1 MCHIDSFKLKSEPIN
16 HTTSY
21 PSTVICSLQTG
32 VEMAHCM
39 PLQFQCSRIGCSQSP
54 FVLQSMPGQQRC
66 RCELPRTQKRLYM
79 IRPKIA
85 WNIVRKPGVGNPEFL
100 HHRLSDTLKCF
111 SAGHRQVDRCLFE
124 AHCLIAEHAENTER
138 KPKLKNQKFQQVDWT
153 LVWDATLLHEEE
165 SPATTIFW
173 CGPWPRQIWLND
185 GLMMA

>member
-124 AHCLIAEHAENTER
+124 AHCLIAEHAENAER
-138 KPKLKNQKFQQVDWT
+138 KPKLKKSEIPTGGLNFGMRCYTSTRRREPSHNNLLMWT
-153 LVWDATLLHEEE
+153 MAT
-165 SPATTIFW
+165 A
-173 CGPWPRQIWLND
+173 N
-185 GLMMA
+185 MA

>member
-39 PLQFQCSRIGCSQSP
+39 PLQFQCGRIGCSQSP

-100 HHRLSDTLKCF
+100 HHRFFVIHF
-111 SAGHRQVDRCLFE
+111 SVFQLLGHRQVDRCL
-124 AHCLIAEHAENTER
+124 LVQPIASWTCWKWAEPWYEMLHFYR
-138 KPKLKNQKFQQVDWT
+138 KKRAQPQQSSDVD
-153 LVWDATLLHEEE
+153 H
-165 SPATTIFW
+165 
-173 CGPWPRQIWLND
+173 GHGKY